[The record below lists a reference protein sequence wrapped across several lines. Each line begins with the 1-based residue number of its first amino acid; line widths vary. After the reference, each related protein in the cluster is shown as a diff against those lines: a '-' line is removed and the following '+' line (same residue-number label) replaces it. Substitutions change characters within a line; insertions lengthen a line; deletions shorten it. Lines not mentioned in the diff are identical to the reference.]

1 MFEFF
6 FLNDGPSQLEG
17 IEGEKQPKA
26 AAEGE
31 EPAASPMDADEQ
43 PPAAQ
48 EPTDQPMEHWPPV

>member
-48 EPTDQPMEHWPPV
+48 EPTDQPMEH